1 MFRRLLPLLTVVLLF
16 SAPLSATPF
25 TAFVDGERYVYK
37 VGWGLL
43 GGAGEIEIKAR
54 ADVLNGRPVMRITT
68 RTSSRGLVRGIYRY
82 DDSAEVVVDRETSR
96 LVYTFEQSEDSKR
109 KTESRTDFDYDQGL
123 AFHRDTFR
131 PNRNNDL
138 KIPAGNPIDLI
149 SSLVAP
155 RNWGM
160 KPGEARDLLVHFGRE
175 FFPLTLHAEDFESVR
190 TPMGTFKA
198 LRLVPRMDKEPPRG
212 LFQRGG
218 EIKVWISDGARPLPV
233 RMQLKLNFGTA
244 TLSLQQHTVPQVE
257 PATGAAI

>member
-1 MFRRLLPLLTVVLLF
+1 MLRRALPLLFLVLVTPALLH
-16 SAPLSATPF
+16 AAPF
-25 TAFVDGERYVYK
+25 TAFVDGERYLYK

-43 GGAGEIEIKAR
+43 GGAGEIEIAAR

-109 KTESRTDFDYDQGL
+109 KTESRTDFDYEKGL
-123 AFHRDTFR
+123 ALHRDKYR
-131 PNRNNDL
+131 PHRNNDL
-138 KIPAGNPIDLI
+138 KIPAGDPLDLI

-155 RNWGM
+155 RGWGL
-160 KPGEARDLLVHFGRE
+160 KPGDARDLLVHFGRE
-175 FFPLTLHAEDFESVR
+175 FFPLTLHAEEVESVR
-190 TPMGTFKA
+190 TPMGNFRA

-218 EIKVWISDGARPLPV
+218 EIKVWISEGARPLPV

-244 TLSLQQHTVPQVE
+244 TLSLQEHTIP
-257 PATGAAI
+257 